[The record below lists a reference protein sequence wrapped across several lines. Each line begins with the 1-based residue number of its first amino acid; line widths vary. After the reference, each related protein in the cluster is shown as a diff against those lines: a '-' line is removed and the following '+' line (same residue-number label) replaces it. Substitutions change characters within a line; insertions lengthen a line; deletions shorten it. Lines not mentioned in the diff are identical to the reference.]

1 MQWREVSQTT
11 SILPVIDDIFSWFSR
26 IDGDIRELH
35 TLLQTQS
42 ALDISG
48 AFAVWENLQKNK
60 EIWYTLLGKNGPTR
74 ILLLNQNSDELR
86 AGG

>member
-11 SILPVIDDIFSWFSR
+11 SILPVVDDIFSWFSR
-26 IDGDIRELH
+26 IDDDIRELH

-42 ALDISG
+42 LDTSG